1 MWDLRGVIPDSE
13 QKTDPLVDKCRNIVA
28 DIENEP
34 DRDKARDAVQVD
46 LQEIAEDVAIEES
59 HGLDLDY
66 ISMIALKDS
75 LGTEFVERIRAI
87 FSEKGHLSKA
97 KNFEFRPPQ
106 QEMAMAVARALE
118 EERHLVVE
126 AGTGVGK
133 SLAYLAPAI
142 LFALEQHK
150 KAIVSTHTINL
161 QEQLLYKDIP
171 ILRKILP
178 VEFEAALMK
187 GRQNYLCPRRL
198 ERALQQANELFTGP
212 EQNELS
218 RLAQWARTTR
228 DGSLSDLSVDPD
240 PKVWAQVCSEPH
252 ICTTKSCGQSSCFY
266 QQARKRLLTSDVIVI
281 NHTLLFM
288 LLGSPDQQEERESGY
303 LFPNDFIIFDEAHTV
318 EQVASRQ
325 VGIGIS
331 QYGLRSTIQRL
342 YNARTRKGLFTV
354 MRDAPGVR
362 LAADLVDR
370 ADQFFAAIESRS
382 DFRKGREFRVR
393 APEFVTDTITGHLS
407 ALQAR
412 ISEVA
417 KRADDE
423 FLKAELQELGR
434 RIRGAREDTA
444 TFLEQ
449 SAHEH
454 VYWVER
460 TGKTAQF
467 LSLNAAP
474 IDLAPVLRRMI
485 FREDCSCVMT
495 SATLSVGRPDLAYLR
510 QRVGADEAEPLLLGS
525 PFDFS
530 AQMKMFIV
538 QKMPD
543 PRDAGYEEALEHWI
557 AHFVEE
563 TDGRAFVL
571 FTSYRGMQQ
580 VADQMREFFAR
591 KKFNLLVQG
600 GGAPRGKLLEQFKT
614 TPRSVLFGTDSF
626 WMGVD
631 VPGEALSNVI
641 ITRLPFAV
649 PDHPLIEAKLELVE
663 ERGGDP
669 FTEYSLPE
677 AILKLR
683 QGVGRLIRTK
693 IDRGIIVILDNRIV
707 NKPYGRAFLQ
717 ALPKCPVK
725 II

>member
-1 MWDLRGVIPDSE
+1 
-13 QKTDPLVDKCRNIVA
+13 
-28 DIENEP
+28 
-34 DRDKARDAVQVD
+34 
-46 LQEIAEDVAIEES
+46 
-59 HGLDLDY
+59 
-66 ISMIALKDS
+66 MIALKDS
-75 LGTEFVERIRAI
+75 LGTEFVEQIRAI
-87 FSEKGHLSKA
+87 FSEKGQLSKA

-171 ILRKILP
+171 ILKKILP
-178 VEFEAALMK
+178 IEFEAALMK

-198 ERALQQANELFTGP
+198 ERALQQQNELFTGP
-212 EQNELS
+212 EQNELN
-218 RLAQWARTTR
+218 RLAGWSRTTR
-228 DGSLSDLSVDPD
+228 DGSLSDLSVEPD

-252 ICTTKSCGQSSCFY
+252 ICTTKSCGQSICFY

-325 VGIGIS
+325 IGIGIS

-354 MRDAPGVR
+354 MRDAAGVR

-370 ADQFFAAIESRS
+370 ADQFFAAIEGRS

-393 APEFVTDTITGHLS
+393 RPELVADSITGHLS

-434 RIRGAREDTA
+434 RIRDTRDGIA
-444 TFLEQ
+444 IFLEQ

-474 IDLAPVLRRMI
+474 IDIAPVLRRMI

-495 SATLSVGRPDLAYLR
+495 SATLSVGRPDLTYLR
-510 QRVGADEAEPLLLGS
+510 RRVGADDAEPLLLGS
-525 PFDFS
+525 PFDFRT
-530 AQMKMFIV
+530 QMKIFIV

-557 AHFVEE
+557 GHFVEE
-563 TDGRAFVL
+563 TEGRAFVL
-571 FTSYRGMQQ
+571 FTNYRGMQQ
-580 VADQMREFFAR
+580 VSDRMRDFFAR
-591 KKFNLLVQG
+591 KKFNLLIQG

-693 IDRGIIVILDNRIV
+693 SDRGIIVILDNRIV

>member
-1 MWDLRGVIPDSE
+1 
-13 QKTDPLVDKCRNIVA
+13 
-28 DIENEP
+28 
-34 DRDKARDAVQVD
+34 
-46 LQEIAEDVAIEES
+46 
-59 HGLDLDY
+59 
-66 ISMIALKDS
+66 MIALKDT
-75 LGTEFVERIRAI
+75 LGSQFVERVHAF
-87 FSEKGHLSKA
+87 FSENGPLSKA
-97 KNFEFRPPQ
+97 RNFEFRPQQ
-106 QEMAMAVARALE
+106 QEMAARVAHALE

-133 SLAYLAPAI
+133 SLAYLVPAI
-142 LFALEQHK
+142 LFALERHK

-171 ILRKILP
+171 ILKKILP

-198 ERALQQANELFTGP
+198 ERALQSANELFTGP
-212 EQNELS
+212 EQSELQ
-218 RLAQWARTTR
+218 RLAEWASTTR
-228 DGSLSDLSVDPD
+228 DGSLSDLSAEPD
-240 PKVWAQVCSEPH
+240 PKVWMQVCSEAH
-252 ICTTKSCGQSSCFY
+252 ICTQKTCGQNPRCFY
-266 QQARKRLLTSDVIVI
+266 QQARKRLLAADVLVV
-281 NHTLLFM
+281 NHTLLFI
-288 LLGSPDQQEERESGY
+288 LLVSPEVQEERESGFI
-303 LFPNDFIIFDEAHTV
+303 FPNDFIIFDEAHTV

-325 VGIGIS
+325 IGVGIS

-354 MRDAPGVR
+354 MRDAAGVR
-362 LAADLVDR
+362 LAADLVDELDR
-370 ADQFFAAIESRS
+370 FFVAIESS
-382 DFRKGREFRVR
+382 CDFRKGREFRIR
-393 APEFVTDTITGHLS
+393 APEFVPDTITGRLT

-412 ISEVA
+412 ISDVA
-417 KRADDE
+417 RRADDE

-434 RIRGAREDTA
+434 RVRDARKGIA
-444 TFLEQ
+444 IFLEQ
-449 SAHEH
+449 SAREH
-454 VYWVER
+454 VYWVEQ

-474 IDLAPVLRRMI
+474 IDIAPELRRMI

-495 SATLSVGRPDLAYLR
+495 SATLSVGRPNLAYFR
-510 QRVGADEAEPLLLGS
+510 QRVGADEIEPLLLGS
-525 PFDFS
+525 PFDFRT
-530 AQMKMFIV
+530 QMKIFIV
-538 QKMPD
+538 RKMPD

-571 FTSYRGMQQ
+571 FTSYRGMRQ
-580 VADQMREFFAR
+580 VADQMGQFFLR
-591 KKFNLLVQG
+591 KKLNLLVQG
-600 GGAPRGKLLEQFKT
+600 GGAPRSKLLEQFKT

-626 WMGVD
+626 WGGVD

-649 PDHPLIEAKLELVE
+649 PDYPLIEAKLELVE

-683 QGVGRLIRTK
+683 QGVGRLIRTRS
-693 IDRGIIVILDNRIV
+693 DRGIIVILDNRILT
-707 NKPYGRAFLQ
+707 KPYGRGFLA
-717 ALPKCPVK
+717 ALPKCPVE